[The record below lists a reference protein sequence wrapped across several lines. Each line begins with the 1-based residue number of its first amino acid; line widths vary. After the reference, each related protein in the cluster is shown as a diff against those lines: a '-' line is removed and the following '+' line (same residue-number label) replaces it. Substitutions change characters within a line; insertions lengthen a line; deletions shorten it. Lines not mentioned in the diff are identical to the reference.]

1 MDLTG
6 RSEVLIP
13 PYGGK
18 LVNLLVDGSSRLELL
33 DRAKH
38 LPSIQISP
46 RSVCDLELLAV
57 GALSP
62 IDRFM
67 GERDYRNVLESLRLA
82 DGTIF
87 PIPVTLNVDSLL
99 NVKTGH
105 EIGLRSPTN
114 EVLAIMHVDEVF
126 SWNLTEEAS
135 LVIGTTDL
143 RHPLVAEMHTWG
155 KYCISGPITV
165 VNLPRHGDFPTLR
178 RTPAEVRSILARMG
192 RRNVVGY
199 QPRHLMH
206 RAHEALTKAVAEE
219 SGGSLLIN
227 PATGTTIPRV
237 VEHYARIRCYKA
249 LIEGHYDPARTLL
262 NVMPLAARLA
272 GPRAGLWHAII
283 NRNFG
288 VNHLIIGRDPH
299 CMISHTHSKA
309 FDEFSIEVR
318 ELYRKLE
325 EDVDVRMIPLREMV
339 YLPEGNRYEV
349 SEHAINSKQKY
360 IRIAAEQI
368 IEESAVQG
376 KPLPE
381 WFTYSEIAK
390 IIHEANPPKICQGF
404 CVWLTG
410 LPSSGKSTIA
420 EILAPMLMARGK
432 KVTLLDGDV
441 VRTHLTKGLSFSKD
455 DRLTNVLRVGYVASE
470 IVRHNGVVICAL
482 ISPHAA
488 ARNQVRS
495 MMGREQFIEIFVDT
509 PITVCESRDVKGMY
523 SQARQGTLK
532 GFTGVD
538 DAYEPPASPEIRI
551 STTGHSPEA
560 SARTILAFL
569 EKKGFVEHEHAGS
582 MARHREGFPMQVPR
596 SPDA

>member
-38 LPSIQISP
+38 LQSIQISP

-62 IDRFM
+62 LDRFM
-67 GERDYRNVLESLRLA
+67 GERDYRSVLESMRLA

-87 PIPVTLNVDSLL
+87 PIPVTLTVDSLL
-99 NVKTGH
+99 NIKTGH

-114 EVLAIMHVDEVF
+114 EVLAIIRVDEIF
-126 SWNLTEEAS
+126 SWDLMEEAT

-143 RHPLVAEMHTWG
+143 RHPLVSEMHTWG

-165 VNLPRHGDFPTLR
+165 VNLPRHGDFPALR
-178 RTPAEVRSILARMG
+178 RTPAEVRSILASMG

-199 QPRHLMH
+199 QPRHLMY

-219 SGGSLLIN
+219 NGGSLLIN
-227 PATGTTIPRV
+227 PASDTTRNRL
-237 VEHYARIRCYKA
+237 VEHYTRIRCYKA
-249 LIEGHYDPARTLL
+249 LIEGHYDPSRTLL
-262 NVMPLAARLA
+262 NVIPLAARIA

-299 CMISHTHSKA
+299 CSMNDTYSKA
-309 FDEFSIEVR
+309 FDEFSIEVQ

-325 EDVDVRMIPLREMV
+325 DDVDVRMIPLREMV
-339 YLPEGNRYEV
+339 YLPEKNSYV
-349 SEHAINSKQKY
+349 ISEHAIIRKQKY
-360 IRIAAEQI
+360 IRVTAEQI

-381 WFTYSEIAK
+381 WFAYSDIAK
-390 IIHEANPPKICQGF
+390 IIHEANPPKIYQGF

-420 EILAPMLMARGK
+420 DFLAPMLMARGK

-455 DRLTNVLRVGYVASE
+455 DRLTNILRVGYVASE

-482 ISPHAA
+482 ISPYAA
-488 ARNQVRS
+488 ARSQVRA
-495 MMGREQFIEIFVDT
+495 MMRKGQFIEIFVDT
-509 PITVCESRDVKGMY
+509 PVTVCEARDVKGMY
-523 SQARQGTLK
+523 SQARRGTLR

-538 DAYEPPASPEIRI
+538 DTYEPPASPEIHI
-551 STTGHSPEA
+551 STTGHSPEE

-569 EKKGFVEHEHAGS
+569 EKQGFIEHEHTGEASGRFSHGS
-582 MARHREGFPMQVPR
+582 AHITT
-596 SPDA
+596 A